1 MKPLK
6 KIQTAEKGVPPV
18 TGGAG
23 EDKSSAAITPASFY
37 EEVLMNIPADIA
49 VYSNNGEFLFINAA
63 VIKEAATREWL
74 IGKSIED
81 YCHIRQKPPELAIRR
96 KEMVD
101 EAVQTKQL
109 QKWEERFEF
118 PDGQVKYHIRHIQP
132 VLNEQGNV
140 KFCIAYSIDVSD
152 QKRAEEYIQLSE
164 KKYRD
169 LFNYSQA
176 WICTH
181 DLDGNLLSVN
191 PAASLALDYTAG
203 EMVGKK
209 LAEFIPDEDKPLYEL
224 NYLQPILI
232 NGKSEGVFR
241 IQGKTG
247 NIIYLLYQNYKMDVP
262 GVEPY
267 VIGFAQD
274 ISDRIKAERD
284 LRQAKKITE
293 EAARA
298 KEVFLANMSHEIR
311 TPMNGVLGIAG
322 LLAKTKLNEQQQNYL
337 QLIQESANNL
347 LLLVNDVLDLE
358 KIILGKLQFEHVVFS
373 LGGRIDLCLQSFIY
387 KAEEK
392 GIGLVHENLL
402 GQDLVVLG
410 DPYRLSQ
417 VMTNLIGNAIKFT
430 ETGAVTVETR
440 LIQKSD
446 NEARIAFTVRDTG
459 IGITESQ
466 LGLIFEPFMQA
477 HVAISRTHG
486 GTGLGLSICRE
497 LITMMGGVLK
507 VESEA
512 GKGSSF
518 SFEIPFAISSF
529 KLNQSTVAQDLN
541 YQSLG
546 SRYILVAEDVELNQ
560 YLVRHIMESWGFTV
574 DIVNNGREA
583 VDMMQKN
590 TYDLVLM
597 DIQMP
602 EMDGM
607 EATRAIRQLSDPA
620 KAAIPI
626 VALTANALK
635 GDSEKY
641 LAAGMND
648 FLPKPFNEQK
658 LFMIISNN
666 LKTGAPAPE
675 AKPMNDESNT
685 PVTKSE
691 EKLYDLSMVQ
701 TISGGDES
709 FVKRMVQLFV
719 DTVPPSM
726 ADLQKETAQQNWLN
740 VSKLAHKMKA
750 TIDSMGITSIKDE
763 VRAIETNGKK
773 GEELDKIPA
782 QVQEVVSV
790 LEACM
795 NQLKRDF
802 GMES

>member
-6 KIQTAEKGVPPV
+6 NMQD
-18 TGGAG
+18 
-23 EDKSSAAITPASFY
+23 EDKERLPLPGGQGDDKSRA

-49 VYSNNGEFLFINAA
+49 VYNTNGEIMFVNSAL
-63 VIKEAATREWL
+63 IKDAETRQWL
-74 IGKSIED
+74 IGKTVVD
-81 YCHIRQKPPELAIRR
+81 YCRVMQKPHEVAVRR
-96 KEMVD
+96 KEMIE

-109 QKWEERFEF
+109 LKWEERFEY
-118 PDGQVKYHIRHIQP
+118 PNGQVKYHIRHVQP
-132 VLNEQGNV
+132 VLDGEQQV
-140 KFCIAYSIDVSD
+140 KFCIAYSIDVSE
-152 QKRAEEYIQLSE
+152 QKRAEEHIQLSE

-181 DLDGNLLSVN
+181 DLQGKLLSVN
-191 PAASLALDYTAG
+191 PAASLALDFTAG
-203 EMVGKK
+203 EMVGRQ
-209 LAEFIPDEDKPLYEL
+209 LVEFIPEEDIGLYEL
-224 NYLQPILI
+224 NYLQPILKH
-232 NGKSEGVFR
+232 GKSEGVFR
-241 IQGKTG
+241 VQGKTG
-247 NIIYLLYQNYKMDVP
+247 KVIYLLYQNYKMDVP

-274 ISDRIKAERD
+274 ISDRIKAERE
-284 LRQAKKITE
+284 LRTAKKTTDD
-293 EAARA
+293 AARA

-322 LLAKTKLNEQQQNYL
+322 LLAKTKLDEQQQNYL
-337 QLIQESANNL
+337 RLIQESANNL

-373 LGGRIDLCLQSFIY
+373 LADRIELCLQSFIY

-392 GIGLVHENLL
+392 GIGLVFENLL
-402 GQDLVVLG
+402 GEDLVVLG

-417 VMTNLIGNAIKFT
+417 VMNNLITNAIKFT
-430 ETGAVTVETR
+430 EAGAVTIETK
-440 LIQKSD
+440 LIQKTG
-446 NEARIAFTVRDTG
+446 NEVRIAFSVRDTG

-466 LGLIFEPFMQA
+466 MGLIFEPFMQA
-477 HVAISRTHG
+477 HVAITRTHG

-497 LITMMGGVLK
+497 LITMMGGELEVAS
-507 VESEA
+507 VS
-512 GKGSSF
+512 GKGSAF
-518 SFEIPFAISSF
+518 SFELPFAISSS

-546 SRYILVAEDVELNQ
+546 NRYVLVAEDVELNQ

-574 DIVNNGREA
+574 DVVSNGREA
-583 VDMMQKN
+583 VNKIQEN
-590 TYDLVLM
+590 NYDLVLM

-607 EATRAIRQLSDPA
+607 EATRAIRQLSDPV

-658 LFMIISNN
+658 LFLVISNN
-666 LKTGAPAPE
+666 LKTS
-675 AKPMNDESNT
+675 AKETIPMSESNT
-685 PVTKSE
+685 TVTE
-691 EKLYDLSMVQ
+691 NQEKLYDLSMVQ
-701 TISGGDES
+701 TIAGGDAG
-709 FVKRMVQLFV
+709 FVKKMVQLFIE
-719 DTVPPSM
+719 TVPPSM
-726 ADLQKETAQQNWLN
+726 VDIEKETSQQNWVN

-750 TIDSMGITSIKDE
+750 TIDSMGIVKLKE
-763 VRAIETNGKK
+763 VVRVIEANGKK
-773 GEELDKIPA
+773 GEEVDKIPA
-782 QVQEVVSV
+782 LVQEVIQVLDRCVS
-790 LEACM
+790 
-795 NQLKRDF
+795 QLKKDF
-802 GMES
+802 DL

>member
-6 KIQTAEKGVPPV
+6 NISSADKEVPPA

-23 EDKSSAAITPASFY
+23 EDKSGALQPPASFY

-49 VYSNNGEFLFINAA
+49 VYNTKGEFLFINSA

-96 KEMVD
+96 KEMIN

-132 VLNEQGNV
+132 VLDAEEQV
-140 KFCIAYSIDVSD
+140 KFCIAYSIDISD

-181 DLDGNLLSVN
+181 DLHGRLLSVN

-203 EMVGKK
+203 EMVGRH
-209 LAEFIPDEDKPLYEL
+209 LAEFIPQEDKALYEI
-224 NYLQPILI
+224 NYLQPILRH
-232 NGKSEGVFR
+232 GKSEGVFR

-247 NIIYLLYQNYKMDVP
+247 KVIYLLYQNYKMDVP

-274 ISDRIKAERD
+274 ISGRVQAERE

-322 LLAKTKLNEQQQNYL
+322 LLAKTKLDEQQQNYL
-337 QLIQESANNL
+337 RLIQESANNL

-373 LGGRIDLCLQSFIY
+373 LADRMELCLQSFIY

-392 GIGLVHENLL
+392 GIGLIYENLL
-402 GQDLVVLG
+402 GEELVVLG

-417 VMTNLIGNAIKFT
+417 VMNNLINNAIKFT
-430 ETGAVTVETR
+430 ETGAVTIETR
-440 LIQKSD
+440 LIEKSI
-446 NEARIAFTVRDTG
+446 NEVRISFSVRDTG

-477 HVAISRTHG
+477 HVAITRTHG

-497 LITMMGGVLK
+497 LITMMGGDLK

-518 SFEIPFAISSF
+518 SFELPFAISSS

-546 SRYILVAEDVELNQ
+546 NRYVLVAEDVELNQ

-574 DIVNNGREA
+574 DVVNNGREA
-583 VDMMQKN
+583 VDRIQEN
-590 TYDLVLM
+590 NYDLVLM

-607 EATRAIRQLSDPA
+607 EATRAIRQLSDPV

-658 LFMIISNN
+658 LFLVISNN
-666 LKTGAPAPE
+666 LKTSAKE
-675 AKPMNDESNT
+675 AIPMNELNT
-685 PVTKSE
+685 TVTGNQ

-701 TISGGDES
+701 TIAGGDTS
-709 FVKRMVQLFV
+709 FVKRMVQLFLE
-719 DTVPPSM
+719 TVPPSM
-726 ADLQKETAQQNWLN
+726 TDIQQDVEQQNWVN

-750 TIDSMGITSIKDE
+750 TIDSMGITKIKDV

-773 GEELDKIPA
+773 GEELDKIPG
-782 QVQEVVSV
+782 QVQEVVQV

-795 NQLKRDF
+795 EQLRRDF
-802 GMES
+802 EL

>member
-6 KIQTAEKGVPPV
+6 TIQDEGKAVPP
-18 TGGAG
+18 GGTEEGRSNAL
-23 EDKSSAAITPASFY
+23 KTPASFY
-37 EEVLMNIPADIA
+37 EEVLMNIPVDIA
-49 VYSNNGEFLFINAA
+49 VYDTEGKFLFINSA
-63 VIKEAATREWL
+63 VIKEATTREWL
-74 IGKSIED
+74 IGKTIED
-81 YCHIRQKPPELAIRR
+81 YFHIRQKPPELAIRR
-96 KEMVD
+96 KEMIE

-109 QKWEERFEF
+109 QKWEERYEY
-118 PDGQVKYHIRHIQP
+118 PDGQVKYHIRHIHP
-132 VLNEQGNV
+132 VLDAQEQV
-140 KFCIAYSIDVSD
+140 KFCIAYSIDISD

-181 DLDGNLLSVN
+181 DLNGKLLSVN
-191 PAASLALDYTAG
+191 PAAGLALDYTAG
-203 EMVGKK
+203 EMVGRHMI
-209 LAEFIPDEDKPLYEL
+209 EFIPEDDKALFEQ
-224 NYLQPILI
+224 NYLQPILH

-247 NIIYLLYQNYKMDVP
+247 KVTYLLYQNYKMDVP
-262 GVEPY
+262 GIEPY

-274 ISDRIKAERD
+274 ISDRIKAERE
-284 LRQAKKITE
+284 LRQAKKMTD

-322 LLAKTKLNEQQQNYL
+322 LLAKTSLDAQQKNYL
-337 QLIQESANNL
+337 RLIQESANNL

-373 LGGRIDLCLQSFIY
+373 LADRIDLCLQSFIY

-392 GIGLVHENLL
+392 GIGLVHENLIKE
-402 GQDLVVLG
+402 DLVVLG

-417 VMTNLIGNAIKFT
+417 VLNNLINNAIKFT
-430 ETGAVTVETR
+430 EAGAVTIETR
-440 LIQKSD
+440 LVQKND
-446 NEARIAFTVRDTG
+446 NEAHVAFTVRDTG

-477 HVAISRTHG
+477 HVAITRTHG

-497 LITMMGGVLK
+497 LITMMGGVLN

-518 SFEIPFAISSF
+518 SFELPFAISSS
-529 KLNQSTVAQDLN
+529 KLNQSTVAQELN
-541 YQSLG
+541 FQSLG
-546 SRYILVAEDVELNQ
+546 NRYVLVAEDVELNQ

-574 DIVNNGREA
+574 DVVNNGREA
-583 VDMMQKN
+583 VDRIQAN
-590 TYDLVLM
+590 NYDLVLM

-607 EATRAIRQLSDPA
+607 EATRAIRQLGDPD
-620 KAAIPI
+620 KAGIPI

-635 GDSEKY
+635 GDSDKY

-658 LFMIISNN
+658 LFLVISNN
-666 LKTGAPAPE
+666 LKTSARAQE
-675 AKPMNDESNT
+675 DKPMKNSNT
-685 PVTKSE
+685 PVMGNE
-691 EKLYDLSMVQ
+691 EKLYDLTMVQ
-701 TISGGDES
+701 TISGGDLS
-709 FVKRMVQLFV
+709 FVKRMVQLFI

-726 ADLQKETAQQNWLN
+726 TELQKETGQQNWLQ
-740 VSKLAHKMKA
+740 VSKLAHKLKA
-750 TIDSMGITSIKDE
+750 TIDSMGITRIKE
-763 VRAIETNGKK
+763 VVRTVEANGKK
-773 GEELDKIPA
+773 GEEVDKIPGL
-782 QVQEVVSV
+782 VQEVIKV

-802 GMES
+802 EL

>member
-6 KIQTAEKGVPPV
+6 HIQDEGKGVSPIA
-18 TGGAG
+18 GGQG
-23 EDKSSAAITPASFY
+23 DDKSRA

-49 VYSNNGEFLFINAA
+49 VYNTNGEIMFVNSA
-63 VIKEAATREWL
+63 VIKDAETRQWL
-74 IGKSIED
+74 IGKTVED
-81 YCHIRQKPPELAIRR
+81 YCRIMQRPHEVAVRR
-96 KEMVD
+96 KEMIE

-109 QKWEERFEF
+109 LKWEERFEY

-132 VLNEQGNV
+132 VLDGEQQV

-181 DLDGNLLSVN
+181 DLHGKLLSVN

-203 EMVGKK
+203 EMVGRQ
-209 LAEFIPDEDKPLYEL
+209 LVEFIPKEDIGLYEL
-224 NYLQPILI
+224 NYLQPILKH
-232 NGKSEGVFR
+232 GKSEGVFR

-247 NIIYLLYQNYKMDVP
+247 KVIYLLYQNYKMDVP
-262 GVEPY
+262 GIEPY

-274 ISDRIKAERD
+274 ISDRIKAERE
-284 LRQAKKITE
+284 LRTAKKITE
-293 EAARA
+293 DAARA

-322 LLAKTKLNEQQQNYL
+322 LLAKTKLDEQQQNYL
-337 QLIQESANNL
+337 RLIQESANNL

-373 LGGRIDLCLQSFIY
+373 LADRIELCLQSFIY

-392 GIGLVHENLL
+392 GIGLVFENLL
-402 GQDLVVLG
+402 GEDLVVLG

-417 VMTNLIGNAIKFT
+417 VMNNLITNAIKFT
-430 ETGAVTVETR
+430 EAGAVTIETK
-440 LIQKSD
+440 LIQKNS
-446 NEARIAFTVRDTG
+446 NEVRIAFSVRDTG

-466 LGLIFEPFMQA
+466 MGLIFEPFMQA
-477 HVAISRTHG
+477 HVAITRTHG

-497 LITMMGGVLK
+497 LITMMGGELK
-507 VESEA
+507 VESIS

-518 SFEIPFAISSF
+518 SFELPFAISSS

-546 SRYILVAEDVELNQ
+546 NRYVLVAEDVELNQ

-574 DIVNNGREA
+574 DVVSNGREA
-583 VDMMQKN
+583 VNKIQENK
-590 TYDLVLM
+590 YDLVLM

-607 EATRAIRQLSDPA
+607 EATRAIRQLSDPV

-658 LFMIISNN
+658 LFLVISNN
-666 LKTGAPAPE
+666 LKTSVKE
-675 AKPMNDESNT
+675 TIPMSESNT
-685 PVTKSE
+685 TVIE
-691 EKLYDLSMVQ
+691 NQEKLYDLSMVQ
-701 TISGGDES
+701 TIAGGDAG
-709 FVKRMVQLFV
+709 FVKKMVQLFIE
-719 DTVPPSM
+719 TVPPSM
-726 ADLQKETAQQNWLN
+726 VDIQKETDQQNWVN

-750 TIDSMGITSIKDE
+750 TIDSMGIVKIKE
-763 VRAIETNGKK
+763 VVRVIEANGKK
-773 GEELDKIPA
+773 GEEVDKIPA
-782 QVQEVVSV
+782 QVQEVIQV
-790 LEACM
+790 LEGCVG
-795 NQLKRDF
+795 QLKKDF
-802 GMES
+802 DL

>member
-6 KIQTAEKGVPPV
+6 NIPDEDKERLPK
-18 TGGAG
+18 TGGQG
-23 EDKSSAAITPASFY
+23 DVKSSATGMPASFY
-37 EEVLMNIPADIA
+37 EEVLMKIPADIA
-49 VYSNNGEFLFINAA
+49 VYNTNGEIMFISST
-63 VIKEAATREWL
+63 VIKDAETREWL
-74 IGKSIED
+74 IGKTVED
-81 YCHIRQKPPELAIRR
+81 YCRILQKPHELAVRR
-96 KEMVD
+96 KEMIE

-109 QKWEERFEF
+109 QKWEERYEY
-118 PDGQVKYHIRHIQP
+118 PDGHIKYHIRHIQP
-132 VLNEQGNV
+132 VLDGVGHV
-140 KFCIAYSIDVSD
+140 KFCIAYSIDISE

-181 DLDGNLLSVN
+181 DLQGKLLSVN

-203 EMVGKK
+203 EMVGRK
-209 LAEFIPDEDKPLYEL
+209 LVEFLPAEDIALYEQ
-224 NYLQPILI
+224 NYLQPLLLD
-232 NGKSEGVFR
+232 GRSEGVFR

-247 NIIYLLYQNYKMDVP
+247 KVIYLLYQNYKMDVP

-274 ISDRIKAERD
+274 ITDRIKAERE

-293 EAARA
+293 DAARA

-322 LLAKTKLNEQQQNYL
+322 LLAKTKLDEQQQNYL
-337 QLIQESANNL
+337 RLIQESANNL

-373 LGGRIDLCLQSFIY
+373 LADRIELCLQSFIY

-392 GIGLVHENLL
+392 GIGLVYENLL
-402 GQDLVVLG
+402 GENLVVLG

-417 VMTNLIGNAIKFT
+417 VMNNLINNAIKFT
-430 ETGAVTVETR
+430 ETGAVTIETK
-440 LIQKSD
+440 LLQKTG
-446 NEARIAFTVRDTG
+446 NEVRIAFSVRDTG

-466 LGLIFEPFMQA
+466 MGLIFEPFMQA
-477 HVAISRTHG
+477 HVAITRTHG

-497 LITMMGGVLK
+497 LITMMGGELK
-507 VESEA
+507 VESVS

-518 SFEIPFAISSF
+518 SFELPFAISSS
-529 KLNQSTVAQDLN
+529 KLNQSTVAHDLN

-546 SRYILVAEDVELNQ
+546 NRYVLVAEDVELNQ

-574 DIVNNGREA
+574 DVVSNGREA
-583 VDMMQKN
+583 VDKIQEN
-590 TYDLVLM
+590 NYDLVLM

-607 EATRAIRQLSDPA
+607 EATRAIRQLSDPV

-658 LFMIISNN
+658 LFFVISTN
-666 LKTGAPAPE
+666 LKSS
-675 AKPMNDESNT
+675 AKETIPMSETNT
-685 PVTKSE
+685 TVTATQD
-691 EKLYDLSMVQ
+691 KLYDLSMVQ
-701 TISGGDES
+701 TIAGGDVS
-709 FVKRMVQLFV
+709 FVKKMVQLFL

-726 ADLQKETAQQNWLN
+726 TEIQQETEQQNWLS

-750 TIDSMGITSIKDE
+750 TIDSMGIVKIKD
-763 VRAIETNGKK
+763 VIRAIEANGKK
-773 GEELDKIPA
+773 GEEVDKIPG
-782 QVQEVVSV
+782 QVQVVVSV
-790 LEACM
+790 LEECM
-795 NQLKRDF
+795 KQLKRDF
-802 GMES
+802 EL

>member
-6 KIQTAEKGVPPV
+6 NISDDKAVPPV
-18 TGGAG
+18 TGEGKG
-23 EDKSSAAITPASFY
+23 DGFNIPASFY

-49 VYSNNGEFLFINAA
+49 VYNTRGEFLFLNSA

-74 IGKSIED
+74 IGKTIED
-81 YCHIRQKPPELAIRR
+81 YCHLRQKPPEMAIRR
-96 KEMVD
+96 KEMIE
-101 EAVQTKQL
+101 EAVQTRQL

-118 PDGQVKYHIRHIQP
+118 SDGQVKYHIRHIQP
-132 VLNEQGNV
+132 VLDAQEQV
-140 KFCIAYSIDVSD
+140 KFCIAYSIDISD

-181 DLDGNLLSVN
+181 DLNGRLLSVN
-191 PAASLALDYTAG
+191 PAASLAMDYTAG
-203 EMVGKK
+203 EMVGRQ
-209 LAEFIPDEDKPLYEL
+209 LLEFIPEEDKPLYEL
-224 NYLQPILI
+224 NYLQPILR

-247 NIIYLLYQNYKMDVP
+247 KVIYLLYQNYKMDVP
-262 GVEPY
+262 GIEPY

-274 ISDRIKAERD
+274 ISDRVQAERE
-284 LRQAKKITE
+284 LKQAKKLTE

-322 LLAKTKLNEQQQNYL
+322 LMAKTRLDEQQQSYL
-337 QLIQESANNL
+337 RLIQESANNL

-358 KIILGKLQFEHVVFS
+358 KILLGKLQFEHVIFS
-373 LGGRIDLCLQSFIY
+373 LADRIDLCLQSFIY

-392 GIGLVHENLL
+392 GIGLIHENLL
-402 GQDLVVLG
+402 GEDLIVLG

-417 VMTNLIGNAIKFT
+417 VMNNLINNALKFT
-430 ETGAVTVETR
+430 EAGSVTVETR
-440 LIQKSD
+440 LIQKSG
-446 NEARIAFTVRDTG
+446 NEAWIAFAVKDTG

-466 LGLIFEPFMQA
+466 LELIFEPFMQA

-497 LITMMGGVLK
+497 LITMMGGELK
-507 VESEA
+507 VASEA

-518 SFEIPFAISSF
+518 SFELPFAISST
-529 KLNQSTVAQDLN
+529 KLNQLTVAQDLN

-574 DIVNNGREA
+574 DVVNNGREA
-583 VDMMQKN
+583 VEKIQENK
-590 TYDLVLM
+590 YDLVLM

-602 EMDGM
+602 EMDGI
-607 EATRAIRQLSDPA
+607 EATRAIRQLSDPV

-658 LFMIISNN
+658 LFLVISNN
-666 LKTGAPAPE
+666 IKSGAGAPAS
-675 AKPMNDESNT
+675 KLMNE
-685 PVTKSE
+685 TKTTVAESE
-691 EKLYDLSMVQ
+691 EKLYDLTMVQ
-701 TISGGDES
+701 TIAGGDAG
-709 FVKRMVQLFV
+709 FVKRMVELFIE
-719 DTVPPSM
+719 TVPPSM
-726 ADLQKETAQQNWLN
+726 ADLQQETAAQNWLN
-740 VSKLAHKMKA
+740 VSKLAHKLKA
-750 TIDSMGITSIKDE
+750 TIDSMGIVRIKDV
-763 VRAIETNGKK
+763 VRAIELNGKK
-773 GEELDKIPA
+773 GEGVDKMPG

-790 LEACM
+790 LDACM
-795 NQLKRDF
+795 RQLKKDF
-802 GMES
+802 GL

>member
-6 KIQTAEKGVPPV
+6 TIQEDGKAVPP
-18 TGGAG
+18 GGTEEGRSNALQ
-23 EDKSSAAITPASFY
+23 TPASFY
-37 EEVLMNIPADIA
+37 EEVLMNIPVDIA
-49 VYSNNGEFLFINAA
+49 VYDTEGKFLFINSAN
-63 VIKEAATREWL
+63 IKEAATREWL
-74 IGKSIED
+74 IGKTIDD
-81 YCHIRQKPPELAIRR
+81 YFHIRQKPPELAIRR
-96 KEMVD
+96 KEMIQ

-109 QKWEERFEF
+109 QKWEERYEF
-118 PDGQVKYHIRHIQP
+118 PNAEVKYHIRHIHP
-132 VLNEQGNV
+132 VLDAQEQV
-140 KFCIAYSIDVSD
+140 KFCIAYSIDISD

-181 DLDGNLLSVN
+181 DLNGKLLSVN
-191 PAASLALDYTAG
+191 PAAGLALDYTAG
-203 EMVGKK
+203 EMVGRHMID
-209 LAEFIPDEDKPLYEL
+209 FIPDDDKALFEQ
-224 NYLQPILI
+224 NYLQPILR

-247 NIIYLLYQNYKMDVP
+247 KITYLLYQNYKMDVP
-262 GVEPY
+262 GIEPY

-274 ISDRIKAERD
+274 ISDRIKAERE
-284 LRQAKKITE
+284 LRQAKKMTE

-322 LLAKTKLNEQQQNYL
+322 LLAKTNLDDQQKNYL
-337 QLIQESANNL
+337 RLIQESANNL

-373 LGGRIDLCLQSFIY
+373 LADRIDLCLQSFIY

-392 GIGLVHENLL
+392 GIALVHENLIKE
-402 GQDLVVLG
+402 DLVVLG

-417 VMTNLIGNAIKFT
+417 VLNNLINNAIKFT
-430 ETGAVTVETR
+430 EAGAVTIETR
-440 LIQKSD
+440 LVQKND
-446 NEARIAFTVRDTG
+446 NEAHVAFTVRDTG

-477 HVAISRTHG
+477 HVAITRTHG

-518 SFEIPFAISSF
+518 SFELPFAISSS
-529 KLNQSTVAQDLN
+529 KLNQSTVAQELN

-546 SRYILVAEDVELNQ
+546 NRYVLVAEDVELNQ

-574 DIVNNGREA
+574 DVVNNGREA
-583 VDMMQKN
+583 VDRIQAN
-590 TYDLVLM
+590 NYDLVLM

-607 EATRAIRQLSDPA
+607 EATRAIRQLSDA
-620 KAAIPI
+620 GKAGVPI
-626 VALTANALK
+626 IALTANALK
-635 GDSEKY
+635 GDSDKY

-658 LFMIISNN
+658 LFLVISNN
-666 LKTGAPAPE
+666 LKTGARAQE
-675 AKPMNDESNT
+675 YKPMKDPNT
-685 PVTKSE
+685 PVMGNE
-691 EKLYDLSMVQ
+691 EKLYDLTMVQ
-701 TISGGDES
+701 TISGGDLS
-709 FVKRMVQLFV
+709 FVKRMVQLFI

-726 ADLQKETAQQNWLN
+726 AELQKETSQQNWLQ
-740 VSKLAHKMKA
+740 VSKLAHKLKA
-750 TIDSMGITSIKDE
+750 TIDSMGITRIKE
-763 VRAIETNGKK
+763 VVRTVEANGKK
-773 GEELDKIPA
+773 GEEVDQIPRL
-782 QVQEVVSV
+782 VQEVINV

-795 NQLKRDF
+795 GQLKRDF
-802 GMES
+802 EL

>member
-6 KIQTAEKGVPPV
+6 NIQDEGKEEPPIKSGQGNDKG
-18 TGGAG
+18 
-23 EDKSSAAITPASFY
+23 SA
-37 EEVLMNIPADIA
+37 EEVLMNIPAEIV
-49 VYSNNGEFLFINAA
+49 VYNTKGEIQFINSA
-63 VIKEAATREWL
+63 VIKDAETREWL
-74 IGKSIED
+74 IGKTVED
-81 YCHIRQKPPELAIRR
+81 YCRILQKPHELAVRR
-96 KEMVD
+96 KEMID

-109 QKWEERFEF
+109 LKWEERFEL
-118 PDGQVKYHIRHIQP
+118 PDGQVKYHVRHIQP
-132 VLNEQGNV
+132 VLDGDGQV
-140 KFCIAYSIDVSD
+140 KSCIAYSIDISD

-181 DLDGNLLSVN
+181 DLHGKLLSVN

-203 EMVGKK
+203 EMVGRQ
-209 LAEFIPDEDKPLYEL
+209 LMEFIPQEDHVLYES
-224 NYLQPILI
+224 NYLQPILRH
-232 NGKSEGVFR
+232 GKSEGVFR

-247 NIIYLLYQNYKMDVP
+247 KVIYLLYQNYKMDVP

-274 ISDRIKAERD
+274 ISDRIKVERE

-322 LLAKTKLNEQQQNYL
+322 LLAKTNLDEQQQNYL
-337 QLIQESANNL
+337 RLIQESANNL

-373 LGGRIDLCLQSFIY
+373 LTDRIELCLQSFIY

-402 GQDLVVLG
+402 GENLVVLG

-417 VMTNLIGNAIKFT
+417 VMTNLINNAIKFT
-430 ETGAVTVETR
+430 ETGAVTVETK
-440 LIQKSD
+440 LLQKTS
-446 NEARIAFTVRDTG
+446 NEVRIAFSVRDTG

-466 LGLIFEPFMQA
+466 MGLIFEPFMQA
-477 HVAISRTHG
+477 DVAITRTHG

-497 LITMMGGVLK
+497 LITMMGGDLK
-507 VESEA
+507 VESVS

-518 SFEIPFAISSF
+518 SFELPFAISSS

-546 SRYILVAEDVELNQ
+546 NRYVLVAEDVELNQ

-574 DIVNNGREA
+574 DVVSNGREA
-583 VDMMQKN
+583 VDKIQENK
-590 TYDLVLM
+590 YDLVLM

-607 EATRAIRQLSDPA
+607 EATRAIRQLSDPV

-658 LFMIISNN
+658 LFLVISTN
-666 LKTGAPAPE
+666 LKTSAKE
-675 AKPMNDESNT
+675 AIPMRETNT
-685 PVTKSE
+685 TVTGDQ

-701 TISGGDES
+701 TIAGGDTA
-709 FVKRMVQLFV
+709 FVKKMVQLFIE
-719 DTVPPSM
+719 TVPPSM
-726 ADLQKETAQQNWLN
+726 TDIQMETGQQNWVN

-750 TIDSMGITSIKDE
+750 TIDSMGIVKIKDV
-763 VRAIETNGKK
+763 VRAIEANGKK
-773 GEELDKIPA
+773 GEEVDKIPA
-782 QVQEVVSV
+782 QVQEVVKV
-790 LEACM
+790 LEGCVG
-795 NQLKRDF
+795 QLKRDF
-802 GMES
+802 DL

>member
-1 MKPLK
+1 MKPMK
-6 KIQTAEKGVPPV
+6 TIQEQENNALP
-18 TGGAG
+18 
-23 EDKSSAAITPASFY
+23 SFY
-37 EEVLMNIPADIA
+37 EEVVMNIPADIA
-49 VYSNNGEFLFINAA
+49 VYNTKGEFLFINSA

-74 IGKSIED
+74 IGKNIDD
-81 YCHIRQKPPELAIRR
+81 YCRIQQKPPEMAIRR
-96 KEMVD
+96 KEMIE
-101 EAVQTKQL
+101 EAVQTKTL
-109 QKWEERFEF
+109 QKWEERFEY

-132 VLNEQGNV
+132 VLDEQEQV
-140 KFCIAYSIDVSD
+140 KFCIAYSIDISD

-181 DLDGNLLSVN
+181 DLTGRLLSVN

-203 EMVGKK
+203 EMVGHK
-209 LAEFIPDEDKPLYEL
+209 LVEFLPEEDIALYEL
-224 NYLQPILI
+224 NYLQPILK

-241 IQGKTG
+241 IKGKTG
-247 NIIYLLYQNYKMDVP
+247 KVIYLLYQNYKMDVP
-262 GVEPY
+262 GIAPY

-274 ISDRIKAERD
+274 ISDRVKAERE
-284 LRQAKKITE
+284 LRQAKKMTE

-322 LLAKTKLNEQQQNYL
+322 LLAKTKLDEQQQNYL
-337 QLIQESANNL
+337 RLIQDSANNL

-373 LGGRIDLCLQSFIY
+373 LADRIELCLQSFLY

-392 GIGLVHENLL
+392 GIGLVYENLL
-402 GQDLVVLG
+402 GEDLIVLG

-417 VMTNLIGNAIKFT
+417 VMNNLINNALKFT
-430 ETGAVTVETR
+430 ETGTVTIETR
-440 LIQKSD
+440 LLNKRGD
-446 NEARIAFTVRDTG
+446 EARIAFTVKDTG

-477 HVAISRTHG
+477 HVAITRTHG

-497 LITMMGGVLK
+497 LISMMGGELK
-507 VESEA
+507 VDSEA
-512 GKGSSF
+512 GKGSCF
-518 SFEIPFAISSF
+518 SFELPFAISSS

-546 SRYILVAEDVELNQ
+546 NRNVLVAEDVELNQ

-574 DIVNNGREA
+574 DVVNNGREA
-583 VDMMQKN
+583 VAMVEKN
-590 TYDLVLM
+590 KYDLVLM

-602 EMDGM
+602 EMDGI
-607 EATRAIRQLSDPA
+607 EATRAIRQLNDPV

-658 LFMIISNN
+658 LFMVISNN
-666 LKTGAPAPE
+666 LKTGAGTSAT
-675 AKPMNDESNT
+675 KPMNESNT
-685 PVTKSE
+685 SVMGTE
-691 EKLYDLSMVQ
+691 EKLYDLNMVQ
-701 TISGGDES
+701 TISGGDTG
-709 FVKRMVQLFV
+709 FVKKMVQLFLE
-719 DTVPPSM
+719 TVPPSM
-726 ADLQKETAQQNWLN
+726 ADLQKETAQQNWVN
-740 VSKLAHKMKA
+740 ASKLAHKLKA
-750 TIDSMGITSIKDE
+750 TIDSMGITKIKE
-763 VRAIETNGKK
+763 VVRTIETNGKK

-782 QVQEVVSV
+782 QVKEVIVV

-795 NQLKRDF
+795 KQLKRDF
-802 GMES
+802 SL

>member
-6 KIQTAEKGVPPV
+6 NIQDEGKERPPL
-18 TGGAG
+18 TGGQR
-23 EDKSSAAITPASFY
+23 DYKSHA

-49 VYSNNGEFLFINAA
+49 VYNTRGEIMFINSAI
-63 VIKEAATREWL
+63 IKDAETRQWL
-74 IGKSIED
+74 IGKTVED
-81 YCHIRQKPPELAIRR
+81 YCRIMQKPHEVAVRR
-96 KEMVD
+96 KEMIE

-109 QKWEERFEF
+109 LKWEERFEY

-132 VLNEQGNV
+132 VLDGEQQV

-181 DLDGNLLSVN
+181 DLHGKLLSVN

-203 EMVGKK
+203 EMVGRQ
-209 LAEFIPDEDKPLYEL
+209 LVEFIPEEDIGLYEL
-224 NYLQPILI
+224 NYLQPILKH
-232 NGKSEGVFR
+232 GKSEGVFR

-247 NIIYLLYQNYKMDVP
+247 KVIYLLYQNYKMDVP

-274 ISDRIKAERD
+274 ISDRIKVERE
-284 LRQAKKITE
+284 LRTAKKITE
-293 EAARA
+293 DAARA

-322 LLAKTKLNEQQQNYL
+322 LLAKTKLDEQQRNYL
-337 QLIQESANNL
+337 RLIQESANNL

-373 LGGRIDLCLQSFIY
+373 LADRIELCLQSFIY

-392 GIGLVHENLL
+392 GIGLVFENLL
-402 GQDLVVLG
+402 GEELVVLG

-417 VMTNLIGNAIKFT
+417 VMNNLITNAIKFT
-430 ETGAVTVETR
+430 EAGAVTIETK
-440 LIQKSD
+440 LVQKTN
-446 NEARIAFTVRDTG
+446 NEVWIAFSVRDTG

-466 LGLIFEPFMQA
+466 MGLIFEPFMQA
-477 HVAISRTHG
+477 HVAITRTHG

-497 LITMMGGVLK
+497 LITMMGGELK
-507 VESEA
+507 VESVS

-518 SFEIPFAISSF
+518 SFELPFAISSS

-546 SRYILVAEDVELNQ
+546 NRYVLVAEDVELNQ

-574 DIVNNGREA
+574 DVVSNGRDA
-583 VDMMQKN
+583 VNKIQEN
-590 TYDLVLM
+590 NYDLVLM

-607 EATRAIRQLSDPA
+607 EATRAIRQLSDPV

-658 LFMIISNN
+658 LFQVISNN
-666 LKTGAPAPE
+666 LKTSVKE
-675 AKPMNDESNT
+675 TIPMSETNT
-685 PVTKSE
+685 TVIE
-691 EKLYDLSMVQ
+691 NQEKLYDLSMVQ
-701 TISGGDES
+701 TIAGGDAG
-709 FVKRMVQLFV
+709 FVKKMVQLFIE
-719 DTVPPSM
+719 TVPPSM
-726 ADLQKETAQQNWLN
+726 TDIQRETDQQNWVN

-750 TIDSMGITSIKDE
+750 TIDSMGIVKIKE
-763 VRAIETNGKK
+763 VVRVIEANGKK
-773 GEELDKIPA
+773 GEEVDKIPG
-782 QVQEVVSV
+782 QVQEVIQV
-790 LEACM
+790 LEGCVQ
-795 NQLKRDF
+795 QLKRDF
-802 GMES
+802 DL

>member
-1 MKPLK
+1 MKNIPAANQAHPPL
-6 KIQTAEKGVPPV
+6 TDGTGEGEGNVPS
-18 TGGAG
+18 TL
-23 EDKSSAAITPASFY
+23 ASFY

-49 VYSNNGEFLFINAA
+49 VYNTRGEFLFINSA

-74 IGKSIED
+74 IGKTIED
-81 YCHIRQKPPELAIRR
+81 YCRIRQKPPEMAIRR
-96 KEMVD
+96 KEMIE
-101 EAVQTKQL
+101 EAVLTRKL

-118 PDGQVKYHIRHIQP
+118 PDGQIKYHIRHIQP
-132 VLNEQGNV
+132 VLDAQEQV
-140 KFCIAYSIDVSD
+140 KFCIAYSIDISD

-181 DLDGNLLSVN
+181 DLNGRLLSVN

-203 EMVGKK
+203 EMVGRA
-209 LAEFIPDEDKPLYEL
+209 LLEFIPEEDKALYEL
-224 NYLQPILI
+224 NYLQPILR

-241 IQGKTG
+241 VQGKSG
-247 NIIYLLYQNYKMDVP
+247 KVIYLLYQNYKMDVP
-262 GVEPY
+262 GIEPY

-274 ISDRIKAERD
+274 ISDRIKAERE
-284 LRQAKKITE
+284 LRQAKKLTE

-322 LLAKTKLNEQQQNYL
+322 LLAKTKLDAQQQSYL
-337 QLIQESANNL
+337 RLIQESANNL

-358 KIILGKLQFEHVVFS
+358 KILLGKLQFEHVVFS
-373 LGGRIDLCLQSFIY
+373 LADRMELCLQSFIY

-402 GQDLVVLG
+402 GEDLIVLG

-417 VMTNLIGNAIKFT
+417 VMNNLINNALKFT
-430 ETGAVTVETR
+430 EAGTVTIETR
-440 LIQKSD
+440 LIERIG
-446 NEARIAFTVRDTG
+446 NEAWIAFAVKDTG

-497 LITMMGGVLK
+497 LITMMGGELK
-507 VESEA
+507 VASEA

-518 SFEIPFAISSF
+518 SFELPFAISST

-560 YLVRHIMESWGFTV
+560 YLVRHIMESWGFKV
-574 DIVNNGREA
+574 DVVNNGREA
-583 VDMMQKN
+583 VEKIQEN
-590 TYDLVLM
+590 NYDLVLM

-607 EATRAIRQLSDPA
+607 EATRAIRQLGDPV

-635 GDSEKY
+635 GDSDKY

-658 LFMIISNN
+658 LFLVISNN
-666 LKTGAPAPE
+666 LNTGAVAPASKRMRE
-675 AKPMNDESNT
+675 
-685 PVTKSE
+685 TKTTVADSE
-691 EKLYDLSMVQ
+691 EKLYDLAMIQ
-701 TISGGDES
+701 TIAGGDAG
-709 FVKRMVQLFV
+709 FVKRMVELFIE
-719 DTVPPSM
+719 TVPPSM
-726 ADLQKETAQQNWLN
+726 AELQKETAAQNWLN
-740 VSKLAHKMKA
+740 VSKLAHKLKA
-750 TIDSMGITSIKDE
+750 TIDSMGIIRLRDV
-763 VRAIETNGKK
+763 VRTLELNGKK
-773 GEELDKIPA
+773 GEGVDKMPG
-782 QVQEVVSV
+782 QVQEVIDV
-790 LEACM
+790 LQACM
-795 NQLKRDF
+795 EQLKRDF
-802 GMES
+802 DL

>member
-1 MKPLK
+1 MKPMK
-6 KIQTAEKGVPPV
+6 TIQEQQKNALP
-18 TGGAG
+18 
-23 EDKSSAAITPASFY
+23 SFY
-37 EEVLMNIPADIA
+37 EEVVMNIPADIA
-49 VYSNNGEFLFINAA
+49 VYNTKGEFLFINSA
-63 VIKEAATREWL
+63 VIKEATTREWL
-74 IGKSIED
+74 IGKNIDD
-81 YCHIRQKPPELAIRR
+81 YCRIQQKPPELAVRR
-96 KEMVD
+96 KEMIE
-101 EAVQTKQL
+101 EAVQTRMM
-109 QKWEERFEF
+109 QKWEERFEY

-132 VLNEQGNV
+132 VLDEHEQV
-140 KFCIAYSIDVSD
+140 KFCIAYSIDISE

-181 DLDGNLLSVN
+181 DLTGRLLSVN

-203 EMVGKK
+203 EMVGRK
-209 LAEFIPDEDKPLYEL
+209 LVEFLPEEDLALYEL
-224 NYLQPILI
+224 NYLQPILRS
-232 NGKSEGVFR
+232 GKSEGVFR

-247 NIIYLLYQNYKMDVP
+247 KVIYLLYQNYKMDVP
-262 GVEPY
+262 GIDPY

-274 ISDRIKAERD
+274 ISDRVKVERE
-284 LRQAKKITE
+284 LRQAKKLTE

-298 KEVFLANMSHEIR
+298 KEIFLANMSHEIR

-322 LLAKTKLNEQQQNYL
+322 LLAKTNLDEQQQNYL
-337 QLIQESANNL
+337 RLIQNSANNL

-373 LGGRIDLCLQSFIY
+373 LADRIELCLQSFLY

-392 GIGLVHENLL
+392 GIGLVYENLL
-402 GQDLVVLG
+402 GEELIVLG

-417 VMTNLIGNAIKFT
+417 VMNNLINNALKFT
-430 ETGAVTVETR
+430 ETGTVTIETR
-440 LIQKSD
+440 LLNKKGD
-446 NEARIAFTVRDTG
+446 EARIAFTVKDTG

-477 HVAISRTHG
+477 HVAITRTHG

-497 LITMMGGVLK
+497 LITMMGGELK
-507 VESEA
+507 VDSEA
-512 GKGSSF
+512 GKGSCF
-518 SFEIPFAISSF
+518 SFELPFAISSS
-529 KLNQSTVAQDLN
+529 KLNQSTVTQDLN

-546 SRYILVAEDVELNQ
+546 NRHVLVAEDVELNQ

-574 DIVNNGREA
+574 DVVNNGREA
-583 VDMMQKN
+583 VAMIQKN
-590 TYDLVLM
+590 KYDLVLM

-602 EMDGM
+602 EMDGI
-607 EATRAIRQLSDPA
+607 EATRAIRQLGDPV

-658 LFMIISNN
+658 LFMVISNN
-666 LKTGAPAPE
+666 LKSGAGAPATT
-675 AKPMNDESNT
+675 PMNESNT
-685 PVTKSE
+685 PVMGAE
-691 EKLYDLSMVQ
+691 EKLYDLNMVQ
-701 TISGGDES
+701 TISGGDTG
-709 FVKRMVQLFV
+709 FVKKMVQLFLE
-719 DTVPPSM
+719 TVPPSM
-726 ADLQKETAQQNWLN
+726 ADLQKETVQQNWVN
-740 VSKLAHKMKA
+740 VSKLAHKLKA
-750 TIDSMGITSIKDE
+750 TIDSMGITKIKE
-763 VRAIETNGKK
+763 VVRTIETNGKK

-782 QVQEVVSV
+782 QVQEVIIV

-795 NQLKRDF
+795 KQLKRDF
-802 GMES
+802 GL

>member
-6 KIQTAEKGVPPV
+6 NIQDEGKGVPPV
-18 TGGAG
+18 TGGTM
-23 EDKSSAAITPASFY
+23 ENKSSASVAPASFY
-37 EEVLMNIPADIA
+37 EEVLLNIPADIA
-49 VYSNNGEFLFINAA
+49 VYNTNGEFLFINAA
-63 VIKEAATREWL
+63 VIKEKATREWL
-74 IGKSIED
+74 IGKTIED
-81 YCHIRQKPPELAIRR
+81 YCNIRQKPPELAIRR
-96 KEMVD
+96 KEMVE

-132 VLNEQGNV
+132 VLDEQEKV

-181 DLDGNLLSVN
+181 DLNGRLLSVN

-203 EMVGKK
+203 EMVGRP
-209 LAEFIPDEDKPLYEL
+209 LLDFIPEDDRPLFEL
-224 NYLQPILI
+224 NYLQPILRL
-232 NGKSEGVFR
+232 GKSEGVFR

-262 GVEPY
+262 GIEPY

-274 ISDRIKAERD
+274 ISDRVKAERE

-373 LGGRIDLCLQSFIY
+373 LGARIELCLQSFIY

-392 GIGLVHENLL
+392 GIGLVHDNFL
-402 GQDLVVLG
+402 GEDLVVLG

-417 VMTNLIGNAIKFT
+417 VMNNLINNAIKFT
-430 ETGAVTVETR
+430 EAGAVTIETR
-440 LIQKSD
+440 LIQKSG

-486 GTGLGLSICRE
+486 GTGLGLSICQE

-518 SFEIPFAISSF
+518 SFELPFAISTS

-546 SRYILVAEDVELNQ
+546 SRYVLVAEDVELNQ

-583 VDMMQKN
+583 VDMIQKN
-590 TYDLVLM
+590 NYDLVLM

-607 EATRAIRQLSDPA
+607 EATRAIRQLSDRK

-658 LFMIISNN
+658 LFMVISNN
-666 LKTGAPAPE
+666 LKTGAPAP
-675 AKPMNDESNT
+675 AMNPMNETNT
-685 PVTKSE
+685 SVTGSE
-691 EKLYDLSMVQ
+691 EKLYDLNMVQ

-709 FVKRMVQLFV
+709 FVKRMVQLFIE
-719 DTVPPSM
+719 TVPPSL
-726 ADLQKETAQQNWLN
+726 ADLQKETAQQNWLH
-740 VSKLAHKMKA
+740 VSKLAHKLKA
-750 TIDSMGITSIKDE
+750 TIDSMGITRVKDV
-763 VRAIETNGKK
+763 VRTIETNGKN
-773 GEELDKIPA
+773 GEELDKIPV
-782 QVQEVVSV
+782 QVQEVITV

-795 NQLKRDF
+795 TQLKRDF
-802 GMES
+802 EI

>member
-6 KIQTAEKGVPPV
+6 NIQDEGKGRPPI
-18 TGGAG
+18 TGGPG
-23 EDKSSAAITPASFY
+23 NDKSHA

-49 VYSNNGEFLFINAA
+49 VYNTNGEIMFINSA
-63 VIKEAATREWL
+63 VIKDAETRQWL
-74 IGKSIED
+74 IGKTVED
-81 YCHIRQKPPELAIRR
+81 YCRIMQKPHEVALRR
-96 KEMVD
+96 KQMIE

-109 QKWEERFEF
+109 QKWEERFEY
-118 PDGQVKYHIRHIQP
+118 PNGQVKYHIRHIQP
-132 VLNEQGNV
+132 VLDGEQQV
-140 KFCIAYSIDVSD
+140 KFCIAYSIDISD

-181 DLDGNLLSVN
+181 DLHGKLLSVN

-203 EMVGKK
+203 EMVGRR
-209 LAEFIPDEDKPLYEL
+209 LVEFLPEEDAGLYEL
-224 NYLQPILI
+224 NYLQPLLKQ
-232 NGKSEGVFR
+232 GKSEGVFR

-247 NIIYLLYQNYKMDVP
+247 KIIYLLYQNYKMDVP

-274 ISDRIKAERD
+274 ISDRIKVERE
-284 LRQAKKITE
+284 LRTAKKITE
-293 EAARA
+293 DAARA

-322 LLAKTKLNEQQQNYL
+322 LLAKTKLDEQQQNYL
-337 QLIQESANNL
+337 RLIQESANNL

-373 LGGRIDLCLQSFIY
+373 LADRIELCLQSFIY

-392 GIGLVHENLL
+392 GIGLVFENLL
-402 GQDLVVLG
+402 GEDLVVLG

-417 VMTNLIGNAIKFT
+417 VMNNLIANAIKFT
-430 ETGAVTVETR
+430 EAGAVTIETK
-440 LIQKSD
+440 LKQKTG
-446 NEARIAFTVRDTG
+446 NEVRIAFSVRDTG

-466 LGLIFEPFMQA
+466 MGLIFEPFMQA
-477 HVAISRTHG
+477 HVAITRTHG

-497 LITMMGGVLK
+497 LITMMGGELK
-507 VESEA
+507 VESVS

-518 SFEIPFAISSF
+518 SFELPFAISSS

-546 SRYILVAEDVELNQ
+546 NRYVLVAEDVELNQ

-574 DIVNNGREA
+574 EVVSNGREA
-583 VDMMQKN
+583 VNKIQEN
-590 TYDLVLM
+590 NYDLVLM

-607 EATRAIRQLSDPA
+607 EATRVIRQLSDPV

-658 LFMIISNN
+658 LFLVISNN
-666 LKTGAPAPE
+666 LKTSVKE
-675 AKPMNDESNT
+675 TTPMSESNT
-685 PVTKSE
+685 TVIGNQ

-701 TISGGDES
+701 TIAGGDAG
-709 FVKRMVQLFV
+709 FVKKMVQLFIE
-719 DTVPPSM
+719 TVPPSM
-726 ADLQKETAQQNWLN
+726 ADIQKETDQQNWAS

-750 TIDSMGITSIKDE
+750 TIDSMGIVKIKDT
-763 VRAIETNGKK
+763 VRVIEANGKK
-773 GEELDKIPA
+773 GEEVDKIPGL
-782 QVQEVVSV
+782 VQEVIQV
-790 LEACM
+790 LEECVK
-795 NQLKRDF
+795 QLKRDF
-802 GMES
+802 DL